1 MTSTL
6 DFPVTPA
13 PASGGFAQAELGCDP
28 PARSSHGIAPTPRGV
43 SAIVVQPDLGLDPA
57 APATI
62 PTQAERGMATGS
74 TGATTTAA
82 NPAAA
87 TPTAAL
93 TAVDAAVAT
102 FAAADAVAATTGT
115 IAAADA
121 GVATTAA
128 AFAGADAGVAATA
141 GTFAA
146 ADATAAATAAPIA
159 ATTTTTPVRSGGRCP
174 DRLRMTSHVPSGDQ
188 PLTAGDFGTQPSGGG
203 RMAVLVPA
211 SVLSAR
217 DREGVAAGS
226 RLAVALS
233 ARDCQ
238 GGGSVSTAGAGL
250 AGRSRSG
257 TTSLQRARSAQSATQ
272 DERGL
277 VPAPPPSALGLLAQA
292 EQGLTAAVRQPQPAA
307 RFAEAY
313 LCALR
318 AAAALLAARGRP
330 HRGRAKPTS
339 VWTLLSSVAPEMR
352 EWAAFFASCST
363 TRAAVQAG
371 ITSRV
376 GPRAAD
382 DLVRQSGQFIALVHR
397 AVHGDRR

>member
-6 DFPVTPA
+6 DFPVTPT
-13 PASGGFAQAELGCDP
+13 PTSDGFAQAELGFDP
-28 PARSSHGIAPTPRGV
+28 PARSSHGIARTPRGV
-43 SAIVVQPDLGLDPA
+43 SADVVQPDLGLDPA
-57 APATI
+57 MPAGV
-62 PTQAERGMATGS
+62 PTQAERAMATG
-74 TGATTTAA
+74 
-82 NPAAA
+82 
-87 TPTAAL
+87 L
-93 TAVDAAVAT
+93 TV
-102 FAAADAVAATTGT
+102 AAADAATAAAA

-121 GVATTAA
+121 AALVATATTA
-128 AFAGADAGVAATA
+128 
-141 GTFAA
+141 
-146 ADATAAATAAPIA
+146 
-159 ATTTTTPVRSGGRCP
+159 PVRS
-174 DRLRMTSHVPSGDQ
+174 SGDR
-188 PLTAGDFGTQPSGGG
+188 T
-203 RMAVLVPA
+203 AVLVPA
-211 SVLSAR
+211 SVRPAR
-217 DREGVAAGS
+217 DREGAAAGS

-233 ARDCQ
+233 ERDCQ
-238 GGGSVSTAGAGL
+238 GGGPVSTAVAGL
-250 AGRSRSG
+250 PVRSRG
-257 TTSLQRARSAQSATQ
+257 VTTSPHRARSVHSATQ

>member
-13 PASGGFAQAELGCDP
+13 PQSDGFAQAELGFGATA
-28 PARSSHGIAPTPRGV
+28 PARVSHGIAPAPRGV
-43 SAIVVQPDLGLDPA
+43 SAVGVQPELGLGSVAPA
-57 APATI
+57 ASPAPGRRETPPATATAPI
-62 PTQAERGMATGS
+62 GAAVTTNPTVS
-74 TGATTTAA
+74 PPGAAAIASPASAAAA
-82 NPAAA
+82 NLTA
-87 TPTAAL
+87 TPS
-93 TAVDAAVAT
+93 
-102 FAAADAVAATTGT
+102 
-115 IAAADA
+115 
-121 GVATTAA
+121 
-128 AFAGADAGVAATA
+128 
-141 GTFAA
+141 
-146 ADATAAATAAPIA
+146 
-159 ATTTTTPVRSGGRCP
+159 VRSGGR
-174 DRLRMTSHVPSGDQ
+174 TSVS
-188 PLTAGDFGTQPSGGG
+188 AI
-203 RMAVLVPA
+203 A
-211 SVLSAR
+211 SVPFAR
-217 DREGVAAGS
+217 AGEGVAVSGRA
-226 RLAVALS
+226 AVRS
-233 ARDCQ
+233 AADRQ
-238 GGGSVSTAGAGL
+238 GPVSTPGATL
-250 AGRSRSG
+250 RSSRSR
-257 TTSLQRARSAQSATQ
+257 TTSLHHGQPTQSATQ

-277 VPAPPPSALGLLAQA
+277 VPAAPPSALGLLAQA
-292 EQGLTAAVRQPQPAA
+292 EQGLTSAVRQPQPAA

-330 HRGRAKPTS
+330 HRGRSKPTS